1 MTETYKTIGKSVP
14 RVDALDKLTGKAFYA
29 GDVSFSGMVHLK
41 VLRSDRPHAK
51 ILAIHTDQA
60 KAYPGVVKVFT
71 NKDVPGRKRV
81 GTRNKDQPVLCD
93 DRVRFVGDAVV
104 MVAAETLEAA
114 EEAISLIR
122 VDYEDLPCIFSPE
135 EALAADAI
143 KICETGN
150 ILLEK
155 TLIKGNPD
163 QGLEES
169 DIVIANTYR
178 TQMVEHAYLEPEAG
192 VANYEGDKLTVWMPC
207 KYAHFDHK
215 EMAEMLG
222 LPRGR

>member
-1 MTETYKTIGKSVP
+1 
-14 RVDALDKLTGKAFYA
+14 
-29 GDVSFSGMVHLK
+29 
-41 VLRSDRPHAK
+41 
-51 ILAIHTDQA
+51 
-60 KAYPGVVKVFT
+60 
-71 NKDVPGRKRV
+71 
-81 GTRNKDQPVLCD
+81 
-93 DRVRFVGDAVV
+93 

-122 VDYEDLPCIFSPE
+122 VDYEDLPPIFSPE
-135 EALAADAI
+135 DALAPDAI

-150 ILLEK
+150 VLLEK

-169 DIVIANTYR
+169 DIVITNTYR

-207 KYAHFDHK
+207 KYAHFDHR
-215 EMAEMLG
+215 EIAEMLG
-222 LPRGR
+222 LPRAKMKVINTTIGGSFGDKICLAPGYYAALACLVLKRPAKMVYTREESFSPPQRHPIRLITKWGA